1 MVDAAAWVAGRDSG
15 LVGRHDRRKRDRVGR
30 FRHRAGRGGDRQGG
44 FFGLPDLGYIL
55 HPEHWGLGLAS
66 EAVGAAVAQVFTT
79 REVDDLTADVD
90 PANQASTRL
99 LEKLG
104 FVRTGFAEKTW
115 NIGGEWKDSL
125 FYGLTRQAWIARLEG
140 SSARP

>member
-1 MVDAAAWVAGRDSG
+1 M
-15 LVGRHDRRKRDRVGR
+15 
-30 FRHRAGRGGDRQGG
+30 
-44 FFGLPDLGYIL
+44 
-55 HPEHWGLGLAS
+55 
-66 EAVGAAVAQVFTT
+66 AQVFTT